1 MDAVFVE
8 MSSFTKHRARYLG
21 DEYYAALQQ
30 ALLNNPRKGD
40 TITGTGGLRKI
51 RWADSWRGKGQ
62 RGGIRVIYYY
72 FDEGDQFWMFLVYSK
87 GELADLTQ
95 AQKKVFRAAL
105 ENEIKLR
112 RSK

>member
-1 MDAVFVE
+1 
-8 MSSFTKHRARYLG
+8 
-21 DEYYAALQQ
+21 
-30 ALLNNPRKGD
+30 
-40 TITGTGGLRKI
+40 
-51 RWADSWRGKGQ
+51 
-62 RGGIRVIYYY
+62 
-72 FDEGDQFWMFLVYSK
+72 MFLVYSK